1 MAYTT
6 IDDPSAFFQTTL
18 YTGNGTAIGSG
29 GLTVTNGGN
38 SDLKP
43 DLIWH
48 KKRGNAESH
57 AVADS
62 NRGTHKGIFP
72 NETNAESTGGSQYV
86 NSFNTDGFTVGN
98 VGWANDSGQT
108 YVAWQWKCNGGTTS
122 SNTDGGITST
132 VQVNSTAGF
141 SIVTWTGNGSQTNI
155 GHGLGT
161 TPEMI
166 WIKNRSDNEN
176 WWVGCS
182 AAGTI
187 ADGKHLNLNLN
198 SALQTNNTSFVN
210 ANPTSTVFDVGG
222 SSSADNLING
232 SSDNMLA
239 YCFHSVQGY
248 SKIGSYVG
256 NGANDGPFVYLGFKP
271 AWLLIKIS
279 SGHNESWHI
288 WDNKRVLLGGNPN
301 QAALSPNTTGA
312 DTENSTPYNIDFL
325 SNGFK
330 IREDHDITNGNGDN
344 YVYMAFAE
352 HPFVG
357 SKGAPTTAE

>member
-6 IDDPSAFFQTTL
+6 IDDPSAHFTITL
-18 YTGNGTAIGSG
+18 YTGSSNTGHE
-29 GLTVTNGGN
+29 VTNSANAGN
-38 SDLKP
+38 FKP
-43 DLIWH
+43 DWLWIKNRSGTH
-48 KKRGNAESH
+48 GTRSH
-57 AVADS
+57 ELMDS
-62 NRGTHKGIFP
+62 NRGANKALEADDT
-72 NETNAESTGGSQYV
+72 EAEFTRSGT
-86 NSFNTDGFTVGN
+86 NSFNTNGFTVGDDLGVN
-98 VGWANDSGQT
+98 SSASPS
-108 YVAWQWKCNGGTTS
+108 VAWQWKANGGTTS

-187 ADGKHLNLNLN
+187 ADGKHLNLNLSN
-198 SALQTNNTSFVN
+198 SLQTNNTSFVN

-222 SSSADNLING
+222 SSSTDNLING

-239 YCFHSVQGY
+239 YCFHSVKGY
-248 SKIGSYVG
+248 SKIGSYTG
-256 NGANDGPFVYLGFKP
+256 NGNTDGAFVYTGFRP
-271 AWLLIKIS
+271 ALVICKKTSAAENWNMTDS
-279 SGHNESWHI
+279 
-288 WDNKRVLLGGNPN
+288 KRSPFNVC
-301 QAALSPNTTGA
+301 QAGLSPSTNAAEDTTNGVR
-312 DTENSTPYNIDFL
+312 IDLL

-330 IREDHDITNGNGDN
+330 ARDTAGQYNDSGASYI
-344 YVYMAFAE
+344 YMAFAE
-352 HPFVG
+352 HPFVS
-357 SKGAPTTAE
+357 SKGVPTTAR